1 MNKPRASIFDGDA
14 DEIDVSSF
22 APKTASHPAAP
33 SAEEVRAIA
42 EAANFP
48 SREVK
53 RALVA
58 PAAAMAAPA
67 SVQALPVKREPR
79 RHRTGRTAQFNA
91 RTTPETVEA
100 FYAIADRQGWL
111 VGETVEHALAALQR
125 ELEGQG
131 RGTKQAKP

>member
-14 DEIDVSSF
+14 DDIDVSAF
-22 APKTASHPAAP
+22 APKTASDPAAP
-33 SAEEVRAIA
+33 PAEEVKAIA

-53 RALVA
+53 RPHMV
-58 PAAAMAAPA
+58 PAAVAASAP
-67 SVQALPVKREPR
+67 VQAPPPKREPR

-125 ELEGQG
+125 ELEGQS
-131 RGTKQAKP
+131 RGTKPAKP